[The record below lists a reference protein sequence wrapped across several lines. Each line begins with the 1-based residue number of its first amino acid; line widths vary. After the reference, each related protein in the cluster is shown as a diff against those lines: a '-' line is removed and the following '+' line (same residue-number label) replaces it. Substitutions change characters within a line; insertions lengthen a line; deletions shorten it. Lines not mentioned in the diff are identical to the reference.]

1 MTTLPRIL
9 KQGSAKFRDNEVDI
23 AVLDNKTRII
33 IGDGTCDDAFL
44 GKLPSFIETYK
55 SHASKLAE
63 YIVLDESKITPKVAF
78 EAQDGTEAVG
88 YDCVVLAEIADAYY
102 KYKASLRLAD
112 TTPTDD
118 MAAAIEFAAELLV
131 NLAYIGVTAMVD
143 EVTGYQKVRAKT
155 ELQDTLQARLAN
167 PLLEPLSESIN

>member
-1 MTTLPRIL
+1 MTTLPCIL
-9 KQGSAKFRDNEVDI
+9 KQGSAKFRDNEVSI

-55 SHASKLAE
+55 SHAIKLAE
-63 YIVLDESKITPKVAF
+63 YIALDENKIIPKVAF
-78 EAQDGTEAVG
+78 KMQDGTEAVG
-88 YDCVVLAEIADAYY
+88 YDCVALAEIADAYY
-102 KYKASLRLAD
+102 KYKVSLRLSD
-112 TTPTDD
+112 IVPTDD
-118 MAAAIEFAAELLV
+118 VAAAIEFAADLLV

-143 EVTGYQKVRAKT
+143 EVTGYQKVRSKT